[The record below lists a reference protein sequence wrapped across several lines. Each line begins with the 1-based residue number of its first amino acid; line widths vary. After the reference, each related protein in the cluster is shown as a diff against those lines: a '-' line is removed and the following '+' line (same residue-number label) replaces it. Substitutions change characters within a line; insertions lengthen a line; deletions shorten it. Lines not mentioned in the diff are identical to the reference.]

1 MKQIYFMSG
10 YSRSGNTL
18 LSSIL
23 NQNKDIT
30 VTPNSCVVQ
39 IMYNLFEIRKSD
51 WIKNVPELSGLNN
64 VNKKLFENYYE
75 HLNSKYIFERGGWG
89 TPYNIDMLNE
99 LGFKP
104 KFLLL
109 VRPLIEVLASY
120 VKVQKPNNVDNF
132 IFNVMH
138 PEVGKIYWDWQST
151 SNIIKTNQDY
161 LLIKYD
167 DLVNNIEEKIKEI
180 YSFFEIPKYQHN
192 YKNIKQFEY
201 NGVAYNDTVFESN
214 LHTIRS
220 EIKKENYDIEKYLT
234 KDIIKRYDGWD
245 YF

>member
-1 MKQIYFMSG
+1 MKKIYFMSG

-39 IMYNLFEIRKSD
+39 IMYNLFELYKSD
-51 WIKNVPELSGLNN
+51 WIKNVPEVSGLNN
-64 VNKKLFENYYE
+64 VTKKLFENYYE
-75 HLNSKYIFERGGWG
+75 HLNSKFIFERGGWG
-89 TPYNIDMLNE
+89 TPYNLDMLSS
-99 LGFKP
+99 LHYKP

-109 VRPLIEVLASY
+109 VRPLVEVLASY
-120 VKVQKPNNVDNF
+120 VKIQKPKDVDNF
-132 IFNVMH
+132 VFNVMH
-138 PEVGKIYWDWQST
+138 PENGKIYWDWQST
-151 SNIIKTNQDY
+151 SNIIKTKQDY

-167 DLVNNIEEKIKEI
+167 DLINSTKEKIEEI
-180 YSFFEIPKYQHN
+180 YSFFEIPKFQHN
-192 YKNIKQFEY
+192 YKNVKQFEY
-201 NGVAYNDTVFESN
+201 NGVAYDDTVFESN
-214 LHTIRS
+214 LHTIRP